1 MVIRGE
7 ALRERGGFLRKALMF
22 AALTAT
28 LALWGCAKAPR
39 RPVEPPAPPPLLR
52 PTPQEAALDR
62 ALKDFAKAPY
72 RSGGVTPAGVDCS
85 GLVMAVYQRLGL
97 ALPRTAADQFTTG
110 EPVLPGRL
118 RFGDVVFFNRLC
130 QVRSGPYL
138 ANMLPSADV
147 SQICHTGIYIGGGRF
162 IHASRRGVEI
172 TRMDAEVWRASFVGA
187 RRFFQENPKKNPR

>member
-1 MVIRGE
+1 LKE
-7 ALRERGGFLRKALMF
+7 KGGLIRKALVF
-22 AALTAT
+22 AALAAA
-28 LALWGCAKAPR
+28 LALGGCAKAPR
-39 RPVEPPAPPPLLR
+39 RPPPELVAPPPR
-52 PTPQEAALDR
+52 PSPQEAALER
-62 ALKDFAKAPY
+62 ALKDFAKTPY
-72 RSGGVTPAGVDCS
+72 RTGGVTPAGVDCS